1 MKRRFSFPRPGITT
15 KLFLAV
21 LLVALAVLLAMGMA
35 GRWSFGRGFIGYMDE
50 IALARLDQSL
60 PRFVQMY
67 ERQGSWDWL
76 RGNRRAWFH
85 MLAPRE
91 AEGPDRGAPLALRE
105 LPESDLTGALFR
117 IGLVDA
123 QQRFVMGNPHAAQ
136 EPQAQWRPIKL
147 DELVVGWLVLA
158 PFQSTSGTGVQRFFD
173 EQLHA
178 TWIVGSIAAL
188 FAALVAWGLARGLVA
203 PIKALAAATQRL
215 AGGHYNE
222 RVDNPAHDEVGQL
235 ARDFNT
241 LARTLEANER
251 MRRDF
256 MADVSHELR
265 TPLAVL
271 RGELEAMEDGV
282 RPLNAEA
289 LLSLKAEV
297 QTLTQLVNDLNELAL
312 ADVGALVYRR
322 EALEVDEALAHSV
335 APLRDAYAQAGLA
348 LELDLAP
355 GLWMEADAQRLGQLF
370 RNLLQNS
377 LRYTDRGGCLRI
389 VARREGGE
397 VCIDFM
403 DSAPGAAPEVLP
415 KLFERFFRGEGS
427 RNRATGGSGLGL
439 AICRSIV
446 EAHGGRISAHDS
458 PLGGVWVALRFS
470 ALDAR

>member
-1 MKRRFSFPRPGITT
+1 MKLRLSLLRPGITT
-15 KLFLAV
+15 QLFLAV
-21 LLVALAVLLAMGMA
+21 LLVALAVLMAMGVA
-35 GRWSFGRGFIGYMDE
+35 GRWSFSRGFIGYMDE
-50 IALARLDQSL
+50 IALARLEQSM
-60 PRFVQMY
+60 PRFVQLY
-67 ERQGSWDWL
+67 AHEGSWDGV

-85 MLAPRE
+85 LLAPRE
-91 AEGPDRGAPLALRE
+91 AEAPDKAGPPSFRAP
-105 LPESDLTGALFR
+105 PESDLTGALFR

-123 QQRFVMGNPHAAQ
+123 QQRFVMGNPHAAHD
-136 EPQAQWRPIKL
+136 PQSVWRPVRL

-158 PFQSTSGTGVQRFFD
+158 PFQSTGGTGVQRFFD

-178 TWIVGSIAAL
+178 IWVVGSVAAL

-215 AGGHYNE
+215 AAGHYSE
-222 RVDNPAHDEVGQL
+222 RVDGRTQDEVGQL

-282 RPLNAEA
+282 RPLNQEA
-289 LLSLKAEV
+289 LLSLKGEV

-322 EALEVDEALAHSV
+322 EPLALDEALAHSV
-335 APLRDAYAQAGLA
+335 APFRDAYAQAGLR

-355 GLWMEADAQRLGQLF
+355 GLWIRGDEQRLGQLF

-377 LRYTDRGGCLRI
+377 LRYTDPGGCLRI
-389 VARREGGE
+389 VTRREGDE

-403 DSAPGAAPEVLP
+403 DSSPGAAPEVLP
-415 KLFERFFRGEGS
+415 KLFERFFRGEAS

-446 EAHGGRISAHDS
+446 EAHEGRISAHDS

-470 ALDAR
+470 ALDA